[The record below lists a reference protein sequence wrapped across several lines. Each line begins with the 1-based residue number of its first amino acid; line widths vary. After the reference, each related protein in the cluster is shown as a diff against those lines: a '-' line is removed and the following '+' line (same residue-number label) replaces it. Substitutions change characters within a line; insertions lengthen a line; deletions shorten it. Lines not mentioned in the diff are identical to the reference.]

1 MAIVTTA
8 LRRGRCW
15 RDTLHLQ
22 LRNEEQLGSV
32 LSACAEARLGSTET
46 VGRIGTVVTLS
57 RKQVDLIF
65 SRLAWLGRWFIL
77 TKMVLLLLLL

>member
-8 LRRGRCW
+8 LRRGKCW

-32 LSACAEARLGSTET
+32 LSACAEARLGSTEA
-46 VGRIGTVVTLS
+46 VGRNGGHIEP
-57 RKQVDLIF
+57 
-65 SRLAWLGRWFIL
+65 
-77 TKMVLLLLLL
+77 

>member
-8 LRRGRCW
+8 FRRGKCW

-32 LSACAEARLGSTET
+32 LSACAEARWLDWSGDGGTG
-46 VGRIGTVVTLS
+46 GRDAGHIEP
-57 RKQVDLIF
+57 
-65 SRLAWLGRWFIL
+65 
-77 TKMVLLLLLL
+77 